1 MVAPIHP
8 TPDGLL
14 ARVAEL
20 RAGGSSWGVVARDLG
35 TTADEV
41 RRAAESAGPTYR
53 KLRSRAGRDVL
64 DDAFAEALFAARVDL
79 RSEDDKLRQRA
90 YQVIFATCNGLYR
103 HRDRVRVVKPKP
115 GDIKLEDLPEDW

>member
-1 MVAPIHP
+1 MVAPFP

-20 RAGGSSWGVVARDLG
+20 RAAGSSWEAVARDLG
-35 TTADEV
+35 TTADQV
-41 RRAAESAGPTYR
+41 RHAAETAGATYR
-53 KLRSRAGRDVL
+53 RLRARAGRDTL

-103 HRDRVRVVKPKP
+103 HRDRVVKPKP
-115 GDIKLEDLPEDW
+115 GDIK